1 MSASK
6 ILIVD
11 DEERMRALLERL
23 VRRLGHRADTAG
35 DYPSA
40 LAKLRENTYEL
51 FITDVRMPGGDGLS
65 LLKEARALDPDIAV
79 VVMTAFGSIPDAVGA
94 MRAGAFD
101 YLEKPFEMET
111 MELLMERA
119 LQGRRV
125 ARDRDYLLG
134 AVDEESGFGEMV
146 GSSEAIRGP
155 REHIVLAARTRS
167 TVLIRGESGTGKEL
181 AARALHRL
189 SVDRDRPLIKV
200 NCAAIPEQL
209 IESELFGHVKGSYTG
224 ATGNRVGKFALADQG
239 SIFLDEIG
247 YLPMALQAKLLR
259 VLQEREF
266 EPLGSSELV
275 QVDCRVIAATSVDLE
290 GAVRAG
296 SFREDLFYRINVI
309 PVHLPP
315 LRERLEDLPELVR
328 AILSK
333 LERKLAVRA
342 PEPDPEVLEAFHEYA
357 WPGNVRELE
366 NVLER
371 VVVLNPGPRLQ
382 LSHLPREIVEASPVP
397 LPEGQSDFRSQ
408 VETFEAGLIQASL
421 RETGGR
427 KKEAAERLG
436 ITPRN
441 LSYYLSKYKM
451 S

>member
-1 MSASK
+1 MSANK

-11 DEERMRALLERL
+11 DEERMRVLLERL
-23 VRRLGHRADTAG
+23 ARRLGHRTDSAG

-40 LAKLRENTYEL
+40 LARLRESPCDL
-51 FITDVRMPGGDGLS
+51 LITDVRMPGGDGLS
-65 LLKEARALDPDIAV
+65 LLREARALDPEIAV

-94 MRAGAFD
+94 MRAGAWD
-101 YLEKPFEMET
+101 YLEKPFEMEA
-111 MELLMERA
+111 MELLIERA
-119 LQGRRV
+119 LQGRIV
-125 ARDRDYLLG
+125 VRDRAYLLG

-146 GSSEAIRGP
+146 GSSEAIRAP
-155 REHIVLAARTRS
+155 REHILLASRTRS

-189 SVDRDRPLIKV
+189 SQDHGRPLIKV

-247 YLPMALQAKLLR
+247 YLPMPLQAKLLR

-266 EPLGSSELV
+266 EPLGSNEV
-275 QVDCRVIAATSVDLE
+275 VRVDCRVIAATSVDLE

-309 PVHLPP
+309 PVQLPP
-315 LRERLEDLPELVR
+315 LRERLDDLPELVR
-328 AILSK
+328 AVLAR

-342 PEPDPEVLEAFHEYA
+342 PEPDPEVLECFREYP

-371 VVVLNPGPRLQ
+371 AVVLNPGPRLGLGQ
-382 LSHLPREIVEASPVP
+382 LPREVVEFSRTP
-397 LPEGQSDFRSQ
+397 LSEGPAGLRAQ
-408 VETFEAGLIQASL
+408 VEGFESATIRAALHEA
-421 RETGGR
+421 GGR

-441 LSYYLSKYKM
+441 LSYYLSKYQIP
-451 S
+451 